1 MSAPQQQKMPSMEQ
15 MQADQMKQKEQE
27 QMRSSIVSQVMQPEA
42 RERLSRIAIVKPEKA
57 RAIEDMVIQMAQR
70 GQLAAK
76 IDEEKLIDLLA
87 RAGETEEKQRTKVT
101 MKRRTYFSD
110 EEDDDDDD
118 F

>member
-1 MSAPQQQKMPSMEQ
+1 MYGYVFLIFGCLFCA
-15 MQADQMKQKEQE
+15 AT
-27 QMRSSIVSQVMQPEA
+27 V
-42 RERLSRIAIVKPEKA
+42 SRIAIVKPEKA

-101 MKRRTYFSD
+101 VRLRRLFTS
-110 EEDDDDDD
+110 
-118 F
+118 